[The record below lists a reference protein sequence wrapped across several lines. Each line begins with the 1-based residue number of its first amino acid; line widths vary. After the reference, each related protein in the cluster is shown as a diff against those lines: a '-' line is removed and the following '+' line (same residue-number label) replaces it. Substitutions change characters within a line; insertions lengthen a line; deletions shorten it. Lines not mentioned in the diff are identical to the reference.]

1 MEIAPVV
8 VAGVA
13 FPIAIGFIAAYW
25 ESRAARKP
33 ADLERELRATI
44 AAENFRNVQRA
55 RLEAE
60 RRRGV

>member
-1 MEIAPVV
+1 MEMAPVV
-8 VAGVA
+8 FAGVA
-13 FPIAIGFIAAYW
+13 FPIAVGLVASYW
-25 ESRAARKP
+25 EKRAARKP

-44 AAENFRNVQRA
+44 ANENFRNVQRA